1 MATLAELRTEVLKGM
16 GSRNDITASQA
27 NAWINAGLRQ
37 VAQAHTFVE
46 LEYEAPQ
53 AISGVTENNLPAL
66 ARIDSILYLDSAR
79 AYELKRL
86 SAMAYYKKFPDA
98 DIAVVSGIPEVYR
111 TKNRTKFY
119 AYPYALTGS
128 FILFGSSYPARLT
141 EDSDEPEIPYDQP
154 VIYAAQ
160 YIGGQRMQMTKD
172 YLDRC
177 SYFYQLTLSEAI
189 HEDNAFKQ
197 GQETEL
203 GQFELNDK
211 IKDGA
216 W

>member
-1 MATLAELRTEVLKGM
+1 MTTLAELRTEVLKGM
-16 GSRNDITASQA
+16 GSRSDITASQA

-37 VAQAHTFVE
+37 VCQAHTFVE
-46 LEYEAPQ
+46 LEYEDTQ
-53 AISGVTENNLPAL
+53 AVSGEAENDLPAL
-66 ARIDSILYLDSAR
+66 ARIDSILYLDTAR
-79 AYELKRL
+79 ATELKRL
-86 SAMAYYKKFPDA
+86 SAMAYYKRFPDA
-98 DIAVVSGIPEVYR
+98 DIASVSGTPEIYR

-128 FILFGSSYPARLT
+128 FMIFGSSKPATLT
-141 EDSDEPEIPYDQP
+141 NDNDEPEIPYDQP

-160 YIGGQRMQMTKD
+160 YIGGQRMQMAKD

-189 HEDNAFKQ
+189 HEDNAFRQ

-203 GQFELNDK
+203 GSFELENK
-211 IKDGA
+211 LKDGD

>member
-1 MATLAELRTEVLKGM
+1 MATLAEMRIEVLRGM
-16 GSRNDITASQA
+16 GSRTDLTASQA

-37 VAQAHTFVE
+37 VCQAHTFTE
-46 LEYEAPQ
+46 LEYEATQ

-66 ARIDSILYLDSAR
+66 ARIDSMLYIDSAR

-86 SAMAYYKKFPDA
+86 SAMAYYKQFPDA
-98 DIAVVSGIPEVYR
+98 DTTPVSGTPEIYR

-119 AYPYALTGS
+119 AYPFAITGS
-128 FILFGSSYPARLT
+128 FMIFGSSTPATLIN
-141 EDSDEPEIPYDQP
+141 DADEPEIPYDQP
-154 VIYAAQ
+154 IIYAAQ
-160 YIGGQRMQMTKD
+160 YIGGQRMQMAKE

-189 HEDNAFKQ
+189 REDNAFKQ

-203 GQFELNDK
+203 GQFVLKDK
-211 IKDGA
+211 LEDGG